1 MKANFVKLSSS
12 PNLRSRYHSTFSQER
27 FRNETVCRT
36 RLRGCSPGACISL
49 SALTTALLTGP
60 VMQCSIPVFAGLLPD
75 PHNAQ
80 VLRLLFVF
88 SHWHSLAK
96 LRIHTDDTLNIFES
110 VTKELGNCIRSFTS
124 KTCPNFATKELPRE
138 AGARIRRQVQQSHS
152 RPTHSRAI
160 ASHTQ
165 ARQAKGLN
173 LQTYKLHALA
183 DYPAQIRIYG
193 TTDSY
198 STQVVSA
205 RFFLVCVLLTFRTQG
220 ELEHRTSKSR
230 FARTSRR
237 SYVPQMASI
246 ERRQAR
252 IHRIRIK
259 RAALHLADPVLNK
272 PDEHH
277 VIGES
282 QNFPEELT
290 KFVQSNLEDP
300 ATRVSTL
307 VSHADR
313 QTHGN
318 LPRTSL

>member
-1 MKANFVKLSSS
+1 
-12 PNLRSRYHSTFSQER
+12 
-27 FRNETVCRT
+27 
-36 RLRGCSPGACISL
+36 
-49 SALTTALLTGP
+49 
-60 VMQCSIPVFAGLLPD
+60 MQCSIPVFAGLLPD
-75 PHNAQ
+75 PHNSQ
-80 VLRLLFVF
+80 VLNLLFVL
-88 SHWHSLAK
+88 SHWHGLAK
-96 LRIHTDDTLNIFES
+96 LRIHTDDTLHIMETT
-110 VTKELGNCIRSFTS
+110 TKELGNCIRSFAS
-124 KTCPNFATKELPRE
+124 ETCPSFTTKELPRE
-138 AGARIRRQVQQSHS
+138 AEARMRRQAQQSRG
-152 RPTHSRAI
+152 RPTHSRGI
-160 ASHTQ
+160 ASRTQ
-165 ARQAKGLN
+165 ARQPKGLN
-173 LQTYKLHALA
+173 LQTYKLHALV
-183 DYPAQIRIYG
+183 DYPAHIKMYG

-198 STQVVSA
+198 STQAVSA

-252 IHRIRIK
+252 IHCIRMK

-300 ATRVSTL
+300 ATRVSTPFYIL
-307 VSHADR
+307 VAKLMKTFLELRFETEDPYSSPYHSSPPR
-313 QTHGN
+313 LGN
-318 LPRTSL
+318 HFRASSSVKRGY